1 MYEPVVFETLNIR
14 QLRTEVSEIAET
26 SEESP
31 TTVPLTDL
39 RVFPRQ
45 SREKVSPGGAWQ
57 TLPD

>member
-14 QLRTEVSEIAET
+14 QLRTEVPEIAET

-31 TTVPLTDL
+31 TVPLTDL
-39 RVFPRQ
+39 RVFPGR
-45 SREKVSPGGAWQ
+45 SREKVSPGGARQ